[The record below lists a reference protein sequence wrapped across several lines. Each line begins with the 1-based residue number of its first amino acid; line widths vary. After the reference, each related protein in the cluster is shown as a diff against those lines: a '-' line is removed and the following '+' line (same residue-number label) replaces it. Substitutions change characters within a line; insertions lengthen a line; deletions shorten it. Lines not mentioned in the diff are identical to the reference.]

1 MQSTDIGRL
10 EAALK
15 QISDIQSRYED
26 AIRNVREIM
35 IEFKE
40 METKSTEEKTSFKDV
55 ISSMKEFMAEFK
67 EEKTTKPVR
76 ENPYNQRQME
86 KFRVQM
92 TTSSG
97 HRFILRLIDE
107 ILDHPKSHAALV
119 WFMRDNLMNSYGLD
133 EPTARGRI
141 LDFLGELINA
151 EKVDEKLFIRF
162 CIAMGIEEFELK
174 ITTKNTKKKDTKI
187 AINDTFLTWE

>member
-1 MQSTDIGRL
+1 MQSTYVGRL

-15 QISDIQSRYED
+15 EINDIQSRCED

-92 TTSSG
+92 TTSIG
-97 HRFILRLIDE
+97 HRCIRYLIDE
-107 ILDHPKSHAALV
+107 ILDHPKSHAAMV
-119 WFMRDNLMNSYGLD
+119 WYMRDNLMDAYGMD
-133 EPTARGRI
+133 EPTARGKV
-141 LDFLGELINA
+141 LDFLSELINE

-162 CIAMGIEEFELK
+162 CVAMGITDFEMK
-174 ITTKNTKKKDTKI
+174 ITTKNTKTTDTKI
-187 AINDTFLTWE
+187 SLNNKVIDWE

>member
-67 EEKTTKPVR
+67 EEKTTKPTR

-92 TTSSG
+92 TTSIG
-97 HRFILRLIDE
+97 HRCIRHLIDE
-107 ILDHPKSHAALV
+107 ILDHPKSHAAMV
-119 WFMRDNLMNSYGLD
+119 WYMRDNLMDTYGMD
-133 EPTARGRI
+133 EPTARGKV
-141 LDFLGELINA
+141 LDFLSELINA
-151 EKVDEKLFIRF
+151 EKIDEKLFIRF
-162 CIAMGIEEFELK
+162 CVAMGITDFEMK
-174 ITTKNTKKKDTKI
+174 ITTKNTKTTDTKI
-187 AINDTFLTWE
+187 SLNNKVIDWE

>member
-15 QISDIQSRYED
+15 QINDIQSRYED

-40 METKSTEEKTSFKDV
+40 METKSTEEKTSFEDV
-55 ISSMKEFMAEFK
+55 ISSMKEFMTEFK
-67 EEKTTKPVR
+67 EEKTTKPTR

-92 TTSSG
+92 TTSIG
-97 HRFILRLIDE
+97 HRCIRHLIDE
-107 ILDHPKSHAALV
+107 ILDHPKSHAAMV
-119 WFMRDNLMNSYGLD
+119 WYMRDNLMDTYGMN
-133 EPTARGRI
+133 EPTARGKV
-141 LDFLGELINA
+141 LDFLSELINA
-151 EKVDEKLFIRF
+151 EKIDEKLFIRF
-162 CIAMGIEEFELK
+162 CVAMGITDFEMK
-174 ITTKNTKKKDTKI
+174 ITTKNTKTTDTKI
-187 AINDTFLTWE
+187 SLNNKVIDWE

>member
-15 QISDIQSRYED
+15 QINDIQSRYED

-40 METKSTEEKTSFKDV
+40 METKSTEEKTSFEDV

-67 EEKTTKPVR
+67 EEKTTKPTR

-92 TTSSG
+92 TTSIG
-97 HRFILRLIDE
+97 HRCIRHLIDE
-107 ILDHPKSHAALV
+107 ILDHPKSHAAMV
-119 WFMRDNLMNSYGLD
+119 WYMRDNLMDTYGMN
-133 EPTARGRI
+133 EPTARGKV
-141 LDFLGELINA
+141 LDFLSELINA
-151 EKVDEKLFIRF
+151 EKIDEKLFIRF
-162 CIAMGIEEFELK
+162 CVAMGITDFEMK
-174 ITTKNTKKKDTKI
+174 ITTKNTKTTDTKI
-187 AINDTFLTWE
+187 SLNNKVIDWE

>member
-1 MQSTDIGRL
+1 MQSTDIGKL

-15 QISDIQSRYED
+15 EINDIQSRCEE
-26 AIRNVREIM
+26 AVRNVKEI
-35 IEFKE
+35 ITEFKE
-40 METKSTEEKTSFKDV
+40 METKSAKEKTSVEDV

-92 TTSSG
+92 TTSIG
-97 HRFILRLIDE
+97 HRCIRHLIDE

-119 WFMRDNLMNSYGLD
+119 WYMRDNLMDTYGMD
-133 EPTARGRI
+133 EPTARGKV
-141 LDFLGELINA
+141 LDFLSELINE

-162 CIAMGIEEFELK
+162 CVAMGITDFEMK
-174 ITTKNTKKKDTKI
+174 ITTKNTKTTDTKI
-187 AINDTFLTWE
+187 SLNNKVIDWE